1 MKANSIAAKHGL
13 ALARVGTQRNSVLDL
28 LDRPKLPATYEHS
41 GVTFKLVRNALV
53 YSQGVI
59 EARIELRAWTASNPV
74 LEFGLSTS
82 QDSQDINIKYFSSE
96 ASNELG
102 PRSAD
107 KRLDD
112 AVRDANLVGSLSDDQ
127 QEQVSMMLQASYFH
141 AYQPTHTEFIAKVK
155 ALKGGHSEI
164 RVRHG
169 LARHIA
175 EHFYVPQSNA
185 KAFEDAMQQLA
196 KDTNQRYS
204 ALLKRFNAT
213 PR

>member
-1 MKANSIAAKHGL
+1 MIEQLANRHGL
-13 ALARVGTQRNSVLDL
+13 ALARVGTHKNSVLDL

-41 GVTFKLVRNALV
+41 GVTFRLVRNTLV

-59 EARIELRAWTASNPV
+59 EARIKLRTWTESNPV

-82 QDSQDINIKYFSSE
+82 QDSQEINVTYFSSSV
-96 ASNELG
+96 ANELG
-102 PRSAD
+102 PRSVD

-112 AVRDANLVGSLSDDQ
+112 AVRDANLIGSLSDDQ
-127 QEQVSMMLQASYFH
+127 QERVSMMLQASYFH
-141 AYQPTHTEFIAKVK
+141 AYQPTHTGFIAKVK
-155 ALKGGHSEI
+155 ALKGGHVEI

-169 LARHIA
+169 LTRDIA

-196 KDTNQRYS
+196 KDTAQKYN
-204 ALLKRFNAT
+204 ALLKQFSAT

>member
-1 MKANSIAAKHGL
+1 MIEQLANKHGL
-13 ALARVGTQRNSVLDL
+13 ALARVGTQKSSVLDL

-59 EARIELRAWTASNPV
+59 EARIKLRTWTVSNPV

-82 QDSQDINIKYFSSE
+82 QDSHINITYFSSE

-155 ALKGGHSEI
+155 ALKGGHSEV

-169 LARHIA
+169 LHRHIA